1 VRVKQPIPRYP
12 KISKIIPTELDV
24 WMDFHDQILLVG
36 NGLGGIAK
44 QFNPNCPYDVD
55 PSLGS
60 TSTPGFVEMAS
71 LFGFVRVLRYRYKV
85 QFLNKEAINVTC
97 IVVNSNSN
105 PGTGNLLSLVGNE
118 YVKTSSIGPMLSG
131 KGTCVLKGTV
141 DVSQLVGSLSV
152 ETDDSYASTTAAVP
166 RIRFGFLCQTITL
179 GERELRRERQS
190 LLILVCFVVS
200 MSESSKHLNH
210 HYPSQREVAYNVL
223 TCIDSFLDARDSLK
237 GGSQMK

>member
-1 VRVKQPIPRYP
+1 MGVRVKQPIPRYP
-12 KISKIIPTELDV
+12 KMSKIIPTELDV

-44 QFNPNCPYDVD
+44 QFNPNCPFDVD

-166 RIRFGFLCQTITL
+166 TNKVWLSVSNDYIGGTGTTAGTAIIIDISMLCRFYERKLQT
-179 GERELRRERQS
+179 S
-190 LLILVCFVVS
+190 
-200 MSESSKHLNH
+200 
-210 HYPSQREVAYNVL
+210 
-223 TCIDSFLDARDSLK
+223 
-237 GGSQMK
+237 